1 MTSPASRNCFSSG
14 GIGSPMRL
22 DDYSGRI
29 TSTPSTIKNKVN
41 RSHLSAFTPVQ
52 PVLTPKETPQGSR
65 SHVLLSPS
73 RTLTE
78 SLNALASS
86 TAQQLEEIWDLV
98 GYTPQERASQLSELL
113 LKFRDQCEQT
123 IAEEEGV
130 VETFRHTISDAKTEL
145 RNLGTSLKIAVDPK
159 LLRDNPTSTLTDE
172 LTTLEATLEDLR
184 VEAAAARNDL
194 VECKDYILESHRA
207 LGRECDQKWNDTE
220 TDLTAERRMAFH
232 TKVDELKEEIS
243 TRTSAVVQLVRDCQH
258 LMNDLGIDGQQS
270 SSELDRK
277 IAGSL
282 VRSKDSS
289 FIIASKLES
298 ETCTGIQGKALDAL
312 TNRAS
317 ELSAEKGR
325 RKKLLQNMG
334 AEIAVLWEQLRV
346 PEDEQK
352 AFTVS
357 VKGLGMDTIQKGEA
371 ELLRLKNM
379 KSRMLGELIS
389 EARETIVELWVETN
403 ATDAIK
409 ADFKAFDIEDE
420 DLYND
425 ELLDEHEDY
434 ISVLQSRLEKMK
446 PLIRLIERREDILRQ
461 RMEYEELQKDS
472 DRLKQR
478 GAAMA
483 KQLMEEEK
491 MARRIKKELPKL
503 TSLLQEKLEEWKQ
516 DHGEDFQYNGDLYN
530 DVMVRQEDEWM
541 EYKATEMQLKLQKK
555 QQEQVLEENKL
566 LGKTG
571 VSKTK
576 SLQSKPLG
584 NANRLNNARSSSRA
598 RSHRGDLE
606 KPTQNRVRNP
616 RSRLTS

>member
-1 MTSPASRNCFSSG
+1 
-14 GIGSPMRL
+14 MRL
-22 DDYSGRI
+22 DDYGEN
-29 TSTPSTIKNKVN
+29 TPSTIKNKVN
-41 RSHLSAFTPVQ
+41 RSRLSAFTPVQ

-98 GYTPQERASQLSELL
+98 GYTPQERALQLSELL

-123 IAEEEGV
+123 IAEEQGV
-130 VETFRHTISDAKTEL
+130 VETFRQTISDAKDEL
-145 RNLGTSLKIAVDPK
+145 RNLGKSLRTTIDPK
-159 LLRDNPTSTLTDE
+159 LLRDNAASTLTDE

-184 VEAAAARNDL
+184 LEATAAKNDL
-194 VECKDYILESHRA
+194 MECKDYLLESHQA
-207 LGRECDQKWNDTE
+207 LGRECDQKWNDIE
-220 TDLTAERRMAFH
+220 TDLTAERCQAFH
-232 TKVDELKEEIS
+232 TKVDEMKEELT
-243 TRTSAVVQLVRDCQH
+243 TRTAAVIQLLRDCKH
-258 LMNDLGIDGQQS
+258 LMNDLGIDGQNS
-270 SSELDRK
+270 SSEFDIK

-289 FIIASKLES
+289 FIMASKFES
-298 ETCTGIQGKALDAL
+298 ETCTGIHGKALDAL

-346 PEDEQK
+346 PEDEQR
-352 AFTVS
+352 AFTIS

-371 ELLRLKNM
+371 ELERM
-379 KSRMLGELIS
+379 KSMKSTMLGKLVD
-389 EARETIVELWVETN
+389 EARQTIIELWMETN
-403 ATDAIK
+403 ASDVVK
-409 ADFKAFDIEDE
+409 ADFKAIDIEDE
-420 DLYND
+420 ALYSD

-434 ISVLQSRLEKMK
+434 IAVLQSRLEDMK
-446 PLIRLIERREDILRQ
+446 PLIRIIERREEILRQ

-503 TSLLQEKLEEWKQ
+503 TKLLYEKLAEWNQ
-516 DHGEDFQYNGDLYN
+516 DHEEDFQYNGEVYN
-530 DVMVRQEDEWM
+530 DVMARQEQEWVA
-541 EYKATEMQLKLQKK
+541 YKATEMQLKLQKK
-555 QQEQVLEENKL
+555 QHEQEFEENKF

-571 VSKTK
+571 ATKTK
-576 SLQSKPLG
+576 PLQTKPLG
-584 NANRLNNARSSSRA
+584 HANRLNNTRSSSRA
-598 RSHRGDLE
+598 RSHRDGPE
-606 KPTQNRVRNP
+606 KPTQSRGVGNA
-616 RSRLTS
+616 RSRLTT